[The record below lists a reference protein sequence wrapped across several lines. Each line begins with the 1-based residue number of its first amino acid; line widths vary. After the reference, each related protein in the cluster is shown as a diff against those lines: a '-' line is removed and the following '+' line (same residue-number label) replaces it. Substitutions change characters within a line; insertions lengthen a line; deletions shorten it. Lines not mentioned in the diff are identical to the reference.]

1 MSSVFIKHN
10 WGLWAGASINT
21 EFKGGGAP
29 IMCSENRRMRENRRE
44 WGREDDVQG
53 FYPRKFCLSRIS
65 GKLIKSCIYKL
76 TILWIIPK
84 RLLVRQDQRVLPE
97 VLGRSKA
104 EDRRW
109 WWNGCL
115 WNGQVSLPGEGE
127 NEWQADCRIH
137 VLKNYLPQFQM
148 PFHFNQHSV
157 FGEIKWSGK
166 VEYRREKMHYYSVVS
181 SKSNRKWVCDWC
193 INMYWK
199 EPPHSQS

>member
-29 IMCSENRRMRENRRE
+29 TICSENRRMREKQVGRE

-53 FYPRKFCLSRIS
+53 FCPRKFCLIRIS

-84 RLLVRQDQRVLPE
+84 RLLVRQDQRALPE
-97 VLGRSKA
+97 VLSRSKA
-104 EDRRW
+104 EDRRRW
-109 WWNGCL
+109 
-115 WNGQVSLPGEGE
+115 WNGQVSLPREGE

-137 VLKNYLPQFQM
+137 MLKNYL
-148 PFHFNQHSV
+148 HNS
-157 FGEIKWSGK
+157 KWLLISIYIVHLGK
-166 VEYRREKMHYYSVVS
+166 
-181 SKSNRKWVCDWC
+181 
-193 INMYWK
+193 
-199 EPPHSQS
+199 